1 MSGIT
6 VKLDIL
12 ASFLPFAVQIE
23 IYFCWMLKVIVPA
36 HNIKMQ
42 AVSDG

>member
-12 ASFLPFAVQIE
+12 ASFLPCAVDIE
-23 IYFCWMLKVIVPA
+23 TKVYWFLSGTIPA
-36 HNIKMQ
+36 LNIKMQ
-42 AVSDG
+42 AFSGG